1 MSTTRIPAPSN
12 SPSRSTTTSRDN
24 DEPQHDDDDKPQL
37 DDGVMSGER
46 SWTRIAHTQHP
57 LDALTEEL
65 IKPQQDESF
74 DPDAIQLQRPIGY
87 GGQGIVWLADNTD
100 HSMKYAVKQ
109 VYKGRLAGLP
119 HKALMRVFTEKKA
132 LTECRHPF
140 VTQLF
145 GTFQDATFLYF
156 CLELG
161 SGVDLFTMMGMLPGS
176 CYSMCEEQACFY
188 TATVALALRHIH
200 SCGYMYRDMKLENV
214 LIDSKGYAKLCDFG
228 FAKSIADSDS
238 QRSYTLC
245 GTDEYVPPEAIAGL
259 GRSTAADWWGL
270 GVLLHELLTGHPP
283 FQGRW
288 GQDLFNVTEK
298 YAGGGTKAAELLLH
312 TAKCYAHGLSSAAGT
327 FLIGLLRANEAERI
341 GCGPEGFLAIE
352 NDPWFISVSWTQ
364 LLNKEM
370 PAPWLP
376 PQSID
381 SASTLSA
388 KIPEVEVPEEYE
400 RMHAMKHA
408 AFAELEKPGWAP
420 IFDDFGPML
429 PMELRQSPI
438 PAEVT
443 PCSHGEDGRECQ
455 PHPGM
460 SSSSAAFAVLRSKIF
475 TPTTFIKPIVDS
487 TSPASPDSNGP
498 GSPRTVHVRPCTA
511 TPEKHATSPGS
522 GFLGASTVRQSWRR
536 LQRPPPK
543 TGTGKSSSPRKSSS
557 SRKSSSP
564 CSRPVTPCKS
574 NAPRKPS
581 KGV

>member
-1 MSTTRIPAPSN
+1 MRDMSTS
-12 SPSRSTTTSRDN
+12 SRAIRVELT
-24 DEPQHDDDDKPQL
+24 KPQQ
-37 DDGVMSGER
+37 DDER
-46 SWTRIAHTQHP
+46 SWPRVAHTPHP

-65 IKPQQDESF
+65 VKPQRDESF
-74 DPDAIQLQRPIGY
+74 DLESIQLQRPIGY
-87 GGQGIVWLADNTD
+87 GGQGIVWLADTTD
-100 HSMKYAVKQ
+100 RSMRYAVKQ

-161 SGVDLFTMMGMLPGS
+161 SGVDLFTIMGMLPGS
-176 CYSMCEEQACFY
+176 CCCMCEEQARFY

-214 LIDSKGYAKLCDFG
+214 LIDSKGYTKLCDFG

-238 QRSYTLC
+238 QRSYTFC
-245 GTDEYVPPEAIAGL
+245 GTDEYMPPEAIAGL
-259 GRSTAADWWGL
+259 GRSTGGDWWGL

-288 GQDLFNVTEK
+288 GQDPFTFTEQ
-298 YAGGGTKAAELLLH
+298 YADGGTEAAELLLH
-312 TAKCYAHGLSSAAGT
+312 RAKCYAHSLSSAAGT
-327 FLIGLLRANEAERI
+327 FLLGLLRANEAERI

-352 NDPWFISVSWTQ
+352 NDPWFISISWTQ

-376 PQSID
+376 PRSID
-381 SASTLSA
+381 GVSTSSVE
-388 KIPEVEVPEEYE
+388 IPEVQVPEEFE

-408 AFAELEKPGWAP
+408 DFAELEKPGWAP

-429 PMELRQSPI
+429 PMEKRQSPI

-443 PCSHGEDGRECQ
+443 PCSHGEEGRGRQ

-460 SSSSAAFAVLRSKIF
+460 SSPPAACAALRSKIC
-475 TPTTFIKPIVDS
+475 TTSTLIQPIVDS
-487 TSPASPDSNGP
+487 TRPASPDSNGLA
-498 GSPRTVHVRPCTA
+498 SPRTVHVRPRTA
-511 TPEKHATSPGS
+511 TPEKHAARESPGS
-522 GFLGASTVRQSWRR
+522 GFLDASTVRQSWRR
-536 LQRPPPK
+536 LQRPLPK
-543 TGTGKSSSPRKSSS
+543 TGTSSSPRKSSS

-564 CSRPVTPCKS
+564 LVRPVTPRKS
-574 NAPRKPS
+574 NSPCKPS
-581 KGV
+581 KWV